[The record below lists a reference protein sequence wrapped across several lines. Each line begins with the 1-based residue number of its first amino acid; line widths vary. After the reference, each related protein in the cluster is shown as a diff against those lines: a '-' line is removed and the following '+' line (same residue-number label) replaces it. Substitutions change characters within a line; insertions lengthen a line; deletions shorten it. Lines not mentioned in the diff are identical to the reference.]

1 MTSLIAQGGWWDWLT
16 ENSQR
21 GEGELRW
28 HWVALPES
36 WGVFVWLALTAAAVT
51 AIVWMYRRESGTCPP
66 AVRMLL
72 AGLRVTTVLFLIA
85 LLLKPSV
92 FYQQVSIVR
101 PAVVV
106 LRDKSVSL
114 ARGDLYRD
122 EKQASKLAELVGK
135 AAAEDSSTGTRTDTS
150 TSSQQILE
158 GETSRGFLVGALLG
172 NPEGKLLTEIR
183 QKANVEVR
191 DFAIATDP
199 AGNLPT
205 IHDGNTLPKDDGGT
219 ADSPA
224 AGQPLVINPLECN
237 GAGTDLAQALRNALE
252 GGNRVSSIVL
262 VTEGQHNGSD
272 DPRAVARQAGELEV
286 PVFTVG
292 VGDPTP
298 RRNLAVAEVFVRSQ
312 AWPGESFEIE
322 SLIQASLPPSD
333 PARGQPITVSLVQ
346 QRLDDAG
353 NPLGDGVPIENRS
366 VELPLAG
373 SRLRVDFG
381 QTIAEP
387 GNYRYTVEV
396 QGDVVETSAE
406 DNQRTSA
413 TMKVVDE
420 KIRVLLIAG
429 LPNWEYI
436 QLQRLLQRDP
446 AISLSCWLQSMDES
460 RPQEGDEPI
469 SSLPRSLADLSQY
482 NVVMLIDPN
491 PEEFDQAWIEALQGF
506 CRENAGGLLYMA
518 GPQHSAEFVTMNRLT
533 GILQLLPVRFGD
545 AASIAAS
552 QVIAEASQT
561 GTASMQ
567 VVNHNLD
574 HPIMSFHSD
583 KAQNETRWAQ
593 FPGFAWNFPTES
605 AKPTARVLVE
615 AGTGPNL
622 EDNQPVLVTGRFGAG
637 NVVYFGFMGT
647 WLWRSV
653 GLQAQYYDRFWIQ
666 VVRYLVENRS
676 LQGSR
681 RGVLDCDLNE
691 YELGGRITLTGRLRD
706 EQFQP
711 LVAEMVPVVVRDADG
726 RVQKLNLQPV
736 PGKPGEYEGS
746 VLASRTGSFTAAF
759 DLPNLQGET
768 TLLDG
773 AAWRVIPPSAETGAD
788 WLDEQMLRDIAALS
802 GGEYLR
808 LDEIER
814 LPELLPRLETRAEFN
829 SPAQPAW
836 DLNRLTRFGAF
847 LLPLLLLCTEWGIRK
862 WYRLL

>member
-1 MTSLIAQGGWWDWLT
+1 MTLLVAQTGWWEWLT

-21 GEGELRW
+21 GEGVLRW
-28 HWVALPES
+28 HWAALPES
-36 WGVFVWLALTAAAVT
+36 WGVFVWLAFTAAAVT
-51 AIVWMYRRESGTCPP
+51 AIVWMYRRESGACPP

-72 AGLRVTTVLFLIA
+72 AGLRVATVLFLIA

-106 LRDKSVSL
+106 LRDKSVSI
-114 ARGDLYRD
+114 ARGDLYQD
-122 EKQASKLAELVGK
+122 EKRAAKLAELTGK
-135 AAAEDSSTGTRTDTS
+135 TASASDTGTK
-150 TSSQQILE
+150 QILN
-158 GETSRGFLVGALLG
+158 GETTRGELVEKLLG
-172 NPEGKLLTEIR
+172 DPDGKLLGEIR
-183 QKANVEVR
+183 QKANVELR
-191 DFAIATDP
+191 DFAIGSDP

-205 IHDGNTLPKDDGGT
+205 IFEGQEASREEPGAGEEVG
-219 ADSPA
+219 A
-224 AGQPLVINPLECN
+224 AQALVISPLECD
-237 GAGTDLAQALRNALE
+237 GAGTDLAQALRDALE

-298 RRNLAVAEVFVRSQ
+298 RRNLAVTEVFVRSQ

-322 SLIQASLPPSD
+322 SLIQASLPPAD
-333 PARGQPITVSLVQ
+333 PARGQPVQVTLVQ
-346 QRLDDAG
+346 QRLDAAG
-353 NPLGDGVPIENRS
+353 NPLGEGVAVENRS
-366 VELPLAG
+366 VELPSSG

-387 GNYRYTVEV
+387 GNYRYTVQVE
-396 QGDVVETSAE
+396 GDVVETSVD
-406 DNQRTSA
+406 DNRRTSA
-413 TMKVVDE
+413 AMKVVDE

-491 PEEFDQAWIEALQGF
+491 PEEFDQAWIEALQAF
-506 CRENAGGLLYMA
+506 CRDNAGGLLYMA
-518 GPQHSAEFVTMNRLT
+518 GPQHSAEFVTMNRLA

-567 VVNHNLD
+567 VVRHNLD
-574 HPIMSFHSD
+574 HPVMSFHAD

-605 AKPTARVLVE
+605 AKPTARVLIE
-615 AGTGPNL
+615 AGAGPNL

-653 GLQAQYYDRFWIQ
+653 GLQAQFYDRFWIQ

-691 YELGGRITLTGRLRD
+691 YELGGRITLSGRLRD

-711 LVAEMVPVVVRDADG
+711 FAAEMVPVAVRDADG
-726 RVQKLNLQPV
+726 RTQKLNLQPV

-746 VLASRTGSFTAAF
+746 VLASRTGSFTADF
-759 DLPNLQGET
+759 DLPGLQGET
-768 TLLDG
+768 SLLDG
-773 AAWRVIPPSAETGAD
+773 AAWRVVPPSAETGAD
-788 WLDEQMLRDIAALS
+788 WLDEQMLRDIATLS
-802 GGEYLR
+802 GGAYLR

-836 DLNRLTRFGAF
+836 DLNRLTRFAAF
-847 LLPLLLLCTEWGIRK
+847 LLPLLLLCAEWGIRK
-862 WYRLL
+862 WHRLL